1 MPEEKET
8 FYDAECLVCGGTGK
22 IQTGPHAYEDCPRCY
37 PVEYTVQ
44 GDFTNL
50 TQEQKVEL
58 WKTYCQ
64 WAAERREQIEPEPEL
79 ICPLRMLALER
90 TTRIVKADSPAAN
103 GHVECLKDK
112 CAWWHAYDEHD
123 GICALLLAGDS
134 NLALYGMLDE
144 IRGKL

>member
-1 MPEEKET
+1 MPEQK
-8 FYDAECLVCGGTGK
+8 
-22 IQTGPHAYEDCPRCY
+22 
-37 PVEYTVQ
+37 VEYTVQ

-50 TQEQKVEL
+50 TQEQKAEL
-58 WKTYCQ
+58 WQTYCQ

-112 CAWWHAYDEHD
+112 CAWWMQSLEMCSIQAIPDASS
-123 GICALLLAGDS
+123 G
-134 NLALYGMLDE
+134 LYEMLDE